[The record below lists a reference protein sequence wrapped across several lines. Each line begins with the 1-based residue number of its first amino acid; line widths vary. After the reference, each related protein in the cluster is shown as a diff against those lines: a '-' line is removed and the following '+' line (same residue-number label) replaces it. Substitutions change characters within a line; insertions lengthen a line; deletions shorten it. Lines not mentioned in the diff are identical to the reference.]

1 MENIDTTWFLKSPI
15 DAEHKQ
21 YILLNF
27 LQGVNKEIRKDNI
40 YQPIRKVFEI
50 IKDLKLMDKIMG
62 GQIFPLHDLQAKEKE
77 IAQEFEALK
86 LTTAEREELSSII
99 EISLDCL
106 YRYAEIITSIWKR
119 LEDRISVYN
128 LNPEVKNSECGILLV
143 RNMATDE
150 IHPFWW
156 SRYSNSSSFGIL
168 MKKVKMT
175 NNFFS
180 INYDHLINEILVTI
194 GVKFNSLSVTAMEIH
209 EDFNSDSNILKI
221 AKELFV
227 RDTERK
233 LELL

>member
-27 LQGVNKEIRKDNI
+27 LQGVNKEIRKENI
-40 YQPIRKVFEI
+40 YQPIRKVFTL

-62 GQIFPLHDLQAKEKE
+62 DQIFTSHNLEAKEKE

-86 LTTAEREELSSII
+86 LTPSERDELASII
-99 EISLDCL
+99 EISLDSL
-106 YRYAEIITSIWKR
+106 YRYAEVITSIWKK
-119 LEDRISVYN
+119 LENRISVYN
-128 LNPEVKNSECGILLV
+128 LNPEVKNSDCGILLV

-150 IHPFWW
+150 IHPYWW
-156 SRYSNSSSFGIL
+156 SRYSNSASFGIL
-168 MKKVKMT
+168 MKKVKMS

-180 INYDHLINEILVTI
+180 INYDHLINEIIVFL
-194 GVKFNSLSVTAMEIH
+194 GVQSHSLSITAMEIH
-209 EDFNSDSNILKI
+209 EDFDSDSNILKI